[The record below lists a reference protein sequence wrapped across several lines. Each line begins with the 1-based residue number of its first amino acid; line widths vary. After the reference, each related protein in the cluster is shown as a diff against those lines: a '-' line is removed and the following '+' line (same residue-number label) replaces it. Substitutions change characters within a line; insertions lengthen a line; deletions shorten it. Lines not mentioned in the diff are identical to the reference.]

1 MLDKIKKNFNTI
13 ALIVAAV
20 GLIFILPTLVNR
32 AVGDFTLSNVIYFIE
47 FGLFAA
53 ALIII
58 IISASAAKSDVRALM
73 PLAFMLYLTGLLLTY
88 IYSIIEFS
96 SWSAIIY
103 AAIVILAAIFYLIPQ
118 TSKAIEIISWILLI
132 ALLVMGLLGVFAG
145 ESIGVTN
152 VSVMSIVI
160 FDLYL
165 YRNKKEN
172 E

>member
-20 GLIFILPTLVNR
+20 GLIFILPALVNR
-32 AVGDFTLSNVIYFIE
+32 AVGDFTLSNIIYFIE
-47 FGLFAA
+47 LGLYAA

-58 IISASAAKSDVRALM
+58 IISSAKSDVRALM
-73 PLAFMLYLTGLLLTY
+73 PLAFMLYLTGLLLYY
-88 IYSIIEFS
+88 IYLIIEFS

-103 AAIVILAAIFYLIPQ
+103 AAIVILAAIFYLIPP
-118 TSKAIEIISWILLI
+118 TSKALEIISWVLLI

-145 ESIGVTN
+145 DSIGVTN

>member
-20 GLIFILPTLVNR
+20 GLIFILPALVNR
-32 AVGDFTLSNVIYFIE
+32 AIGDFSLSNIIYFIE
-47 FGLFAA
+47 LGLYAA

-58 IISASAAKSDVRALM
+58 IISSAKSDVRALM
-73 PLAFMLYLTGLLLTY
+73 PLAFMLYLTGLLLYY
-88 IYSIIEFS
+88 IYLIIEFS

-103 AAIVILAAIFYLIPQ
+103 AAIVILAAIFYLIPP
-118 TSKAIEIISWILLI
+118 TSKALEIISWVLLI

-145 ESIGVTN
+145 DSIGVTN

>member
-20 GLIFILPTLVNR
+20 GLIFILPALVNR
-32 AVGDFTLSNVIYFIE
+32 AVGDFTLSNIIYFIE
-47 FGLFAA
+47 YGLFAA

-73 PLAFMLYLTGLLLTY
+73 PLAFMLYLTGLLLYY
-88 IYSIIEFS
+88 IYLIIEFS
-96 SWSAIIY
+96 SWSTIIY
-103 AAIVILAAIFYLIPQ
+103 AAIVILAAIFYLIPP
-118 TSKAIEIISWILLI
+118 TSKAIEIISWVLLI

-145 ESIGVTN
+145 DSIGVTN

>member
-20 GLIFILPTLVNR
+20 GLIFILPALVNR
-32 AVGDFTLSNVIYFIE
+32 AVGDFTLSNIIYFIE
-47 FGLFAA
+47 LGLYAA

-58 IISASAAKSDVRALM
+58 IISSAKSDVRALM
-73 PLAFMLYLTGLLLTY
+73 PLAFMLYLTGLLLNY
-88 IYSIIEFS
+88 IYLIIELS

-103 AAIVILAAIFYLIPQ
+103 AAIVILAAIFYLIPP
-118 TSKAIEIISWILLI
+118 TSKALEIISWVLLI
-132 ALLVMGLLGVFAG
+132 ALLVMGLLGVFVG
-145 ESIGVTN
+145 DSIGVTN

>member
-20 GLIFILPTLVNR
+20 GLIFILPALVNR
-32 AVGDFTLSNVIYFIE
+32 AVGDFTLSNIIFFIE
-47 FGLFAA
+47 LGLYAA

-58 IISASAAKSDVRALM
+58 IISSAKSDVRALM
-73 PLAFMLYLTGLLLTY
+73 PLAFMLYLTGLLLYY
-88 IYSIIEFS
+88 IYLIIEFS

-103 AAIVILAAIFYLIPQ
+103 AAIVILAAIFYLIPP
-118 TSKAIEIISWILLI
+118 TSKALEIISWVLLI
-132 ALLVMGLLGVFAG
+132 ALLVMGLLGVFVG
-145 ESIGVTN
+145 DSIGVTN

>member
-20 GLIFILPTLVNR
+20 GLIFILPALVNR
-32 AVGDFTLSNVIYFIE
+32 AVGDFSLSNIIYFIE
-47 FGLFAA
+47 LGLYAA

-58 IISASAAKSDVRALM
+58 IISSAKSDVRALM
-73 PLAFMLYLTGLLLTY
+73 PLAFMLYLTGLLLYY
-88 IYSIIEFS
+88 IYLIIEFS

-103 AAIVILAAIFYLIPQ
+103 AAIVILAAIFYLIPP
-118 TSKAIEIISWILLI
+118 TSKALEIISWVLLI

-145 ESIGVTN
+145 DSIGVTN

>member
-20 GLIFILPTLVNR
+20 GLIFILPALVNR
-32 AVGDFTLSNVIYFIE
+32 AVGDFTLSNIIFFIE
-47 FGLFAA
+47 LGLYAA

-58 IISASAAKSDVRALM
+58 IISSAKSDVRALM
-73 PLAFMLYLTGLLLTY
+73 PLAFMLYLTGLLLYY
-88 IYSIIEFS
+88 IYLIIEFS

-103 AAIVILAAIFYLIPQ
+103 AAIVILAAIFYLIPP
-118 TSKAIEIISWILLI
+118 TSKALEIISWVLLI
-132 ALLVMGLLGVFAG
+132 ALLVMVLLGVFAG
-145 ESIGVTN
+145 DSIGVTN

>member
-20 GLIFILPTLVNR
+20 GLIFILPALVNR
-32 AVGDFTLSNVIYFIE
+32 AVGDFTLSNIINFIE
-47 FGLFAA
+47 LGLFAA

-73 PLAFMLYLTGLLLTY
+73 PLAFMLYLTGLLLYY
-88 IYSIIEFS
+88 IYLIIEFS
-96 SWSAIIY
+96 SWSTIIY
-103 AAIVILAAIFYLIPQ
+103 AAIVILAAIFYLIPP
-118 TSKAIEIISWILLI
+118 TSKAIEIISWVLLI

-145 ESIGVTN
+145 DSLGVTN

>member
-1 MLDKIKKNFNTI
+1 
-13 ALIVAAV
+13 
-20 GLIFILPTLVNR
+20 
-32 AVGDFTLSNVIYFIE
+32 
-47 FGLFAA
+47 
-53 ALIII
+53 
-58 IISASAAKSDVRALM
+58 M
-73 PLAFMLYLTGLLLTY
+73 PLAFMLYLTGLLLYY
-88 IYSIIEFS
+88 IYLIIEFS

-103 AAIVILAAIFYLIPQ
+103 AAIVILAAIFYLIPP
-118 TSKAIEIISWILLI
+118 TSKALEIISWVLLI

-145 ESIGVTN
+145 DSIGVTN

>member
-20 GLIFILPTLVNR
+20 GLIFILPALVNR
-32 AVGDFTLSNVIYFIE
+32 AVADFTLSNIINFIE
-47 FGLFAA
+47 LGLFAA

-73 PLAFMLYLTGLLLTY
+73 PLAFMLYLTGLLLYY
-88 IYSIIEFS
+88 IYLIIEFS
-96 SWSAIIY
+96 SWSTIIY

-118 TSKAIEIISWILLI
+118 TSKAIEIISWVLLI

-145 ESIGVTN
+145 DSLGVTN